1 MLGHVEVERRRDTL
15 WEPQFVGGQ
24 NSLCTGKER
33 VDNTR
38 ISGSIND
45 ADFNDFDQAGNHPNL
60 FLHVCL
66 GVAPEVRVLQPE
78 CIQQ

>member
-24 NSLCTGKER
+24 DSLCTGKER

-45 ADFNDFDQAGNHPNL
+45 ADFNDFN
-60 FLHVCL
+60 
-66 GVAPEVRVLQPE
+66 
-78 CIQQ
+78 